1 MLALAAVLSIFVY
14 GIIAAMLGTIMPA
27 FSLLSAEQKGTV
39 ALAQALGLAVSSMT
53 GGPLIDLRGKKAA
66 LVLGLS
72 LITAS
77 MLLLTRVE
85 TFAPVAAL
93 FFVLGFGG
101 GMIVT
106 AGNALANDIDPSR
119 RASVLNIINLFF
131 GLGGMLTPL
140 IAADLLNDDRVNIL
154 YFAAGL
160 AAVTLLIE
168 IITKMPKPVGEV
180 SFKPGEA
187 RLVLARPQLYLLA
200 LMLFFYVAC
209 EVGVWNWLKQ
219 YLLTQGV
226 DAKTAGNILSLGF
239 ALGLLIGRAVVS
251 PILLR
256 VSSINVI
263 MFSAVAMAVSTFAT
277 LHTGNGATGAGIA
290 VFCAGLAMAPV
301 FPTTLALTADAFPKM
316 TATAMGIVITCGW
329 IGLAVSSPIIGYVA
343 GADNSHLGSALLIIP
358 AFSIAMIVVN
368 LLLRPMLRRS

>member
-27 FSLLSAEQKGTV
+27 FTLLTAGQKGTV
-39 ALAQALGLAVSSMT
+39 ALAQAMGLVISSMS

-66 LVLGLS
+66 LMLGLS
-72 LITAS
+72 SIAVSL
-77 MLLLTRVE
+77 LLLTQVE
-85 TFAPVAAL
+85 TFAPVAVL

-106 AGNALANDIDPSR
+106 AGNALANDIDPAR

-140 IAADLLNDDRVNIL
+140 IAANLLNDDRVNIL

-160 AAVTLLIE
+160 AVVTLLVE
-168 IITKMPKPVGEV
+168 MLTRMPRPTGQV
-180 SFKPGEA
+180 SFKASEA
-187 RLVLARPQLYLLA
+187 KLVLARTELYLLA

-219 YLLTQGV
+219 YLLTQNV

-239 ALGLLIGRAVVS
+239 ALGLLIGRGVVS

-263 MFSAVAMAVSTFAT
+263 MFSSVAMAAATFAM
-277 LHTGNGATGAGIA
+277 LHTDGPTGAGIA

-343 GADNSHLGSALLIIP
+343 REDNSNLGTALLIIP
-358 AFSIAMIVVN
+358 AFSVAMIVVN
-368 LLLRPMLRRS
+368 LLLRPTLRRA

>member
-27 FSLLSAEQKGTV
+27 FALLSAEQKGSV
-39 ALAQALGLAVSSMT
+39 ALAQALGLAIASIS
-53 GGPLIDLRGKKAA
+53 GGPLIDLRGKKTA
-66 LVLGLS
+66 LMLGLS
-72 LITAS
+72 AITVS
-77 MLLLTRVE
+77 LLLLTRAE
-85 TFAPVAAL
+85 TFASVAAL
-93 FFVLGFGG
+93 FLILGLGG
-101 GMIVT
+101 GFIVT
-106 AGNALANDIDPSR
+106 AGNALANDIDPAR

-140 IAADLLNDDRVNIL
+140 IAANLLNDDRVNIL

-160 AAVTLLIE
+160 AALTLLIE
-168 IITKMPKPVGEV
+168 IATKMPRPVGEV
-180 SFKPGEA
+180 SFKA
-187 RLVLARPQLYLLA
+187 RDAKLVLGRTELYLLA

-239 ALGLLIGRAVVS
+239 ALGLLVGRGVVS

-263 MFSAVAMAVSTFAT
+263 LFSAVAMAASTFAM
-277 LHTGNGATGAGIA
+277 LHTGSGATAAGIA

-301 FPTTLALTADAFPKM
+301 FPTTLALTAEAFPKM
-316 TATAMGIVITCGW
+316 TTTAMGIVITCGW

-358 AFSIAMIVVN
+358 AFSVAMIVVN
-368 LLLRPMLRRS
+368 LLLRPTLRKA

>member
-1 MLALAAVLSIFVY
+1 
-14 GIIAAMLGTIMPA
+14 
-27 FSLLSAEQKGTV
+27 
-39 ALAQALGLAVSSMT
+39 
-53 GGPLIDLRGKKAA
+53 
-66 LVLGLS
+66 

-77 MLLLTRVE
+77 MLLLTGVE
-85 TFAPVAAL
+85 TFAPVAVL

-140 IAADLLNDDRVNIL
+140 IAANLLNDDRVNIL

-160 AAVTLLIE
+160 AAVTLVIE

-180 SFKPGEA
+180 SFKPSEA
-187 RLVLARPQLYLLA
+187 RLVLGRTELYLLA

-219 YLLTQGV
+219 YLLTQGL

-263 MFSAVAMAVSTFAT
+263 MFSAVAMAASTFAM
-277 LHTGNGATGAGIA
+277 LHTGNGSTGAGIA

-358 AFSIAMIVVN
+358 GFSVAMIVVN

>member
-27 FSLLSAEQKGTV
+27 FALLSAEQKGSV
-39 ALAQALGLAVSSMT
+39 ALAQALGLVVASIS
-53 GGPLIDLRGKKAA
+53 GGPLIDLRGKKTA
-66 LVLGLS
+66 LVLGLGAITVS
-72 LITAS
+72 L
-77 MLLLTRVE
+77 LLLTQVE
-85 TFAPVAAL
+85 TFGSVATL

-101 GMIVT
+101 GMVVN
-106 AGNALANDIDPSR
+106 AGNALANDIDPTR

-140 IAADLLNDDRVNIL
+140 IAADLLNDNRVSIL

-160 AAVTLLIE
+160 AAVTLLVE
-168 IITKMPKPVGEV
+168 TLTRMPKPSGQV
-180 SFKPGEA
+180 SFKASEA
-187 RLVLARPQLYLLA
+187 KLVLARTELYLLA

-219 YLLTQGV
+219 YLLTQGE

-239 ALGLLIGRAVVS
+239 ALGLLLGRAVVT

-263 MFSAVAMAVSTFAT
+263 MFSSVGMAAATFAM
-277 LHTGNGATGAGIA
+277 LHTSGPTGAGIA

-316 TATAMGIVITCGW
+316 TASAMGIVITCGW

-358 AFSIAMIVVN
+358 AFSVAMIVVN
-368 LLLRPMLRRS
+368 LLLRPTLRRA